1 MVVSVKHDFEDM
13 NLNLNLNVT
22 KGSYGKTVE
31 PYRNRVGSR
40 NSEDCV
46 LELTTQE
53 GARSKF
59 ILNEICGRYYIDFLY
74 IVRRLV
80 KSAYQ
85 KLFFLF
91 LSQNI
96 CCGYSKRTV
105 SMRRFL

>member
-74 IVRRLV
+74 IARPLV

-91 LSQNI
+91 LNQTI
-96 CCGYSKRTV
+96 CCEYSKEP
-105 SMRRFL
+105 SQ